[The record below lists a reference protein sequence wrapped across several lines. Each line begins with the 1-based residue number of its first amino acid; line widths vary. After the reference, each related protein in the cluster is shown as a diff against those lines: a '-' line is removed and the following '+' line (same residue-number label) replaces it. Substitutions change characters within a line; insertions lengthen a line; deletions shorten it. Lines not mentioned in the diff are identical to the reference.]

1 MQYSAEEIAP
11 WAEFGELPDKKFTDF
26 GEVRETI
33 GLLTDKVC
41 GKNANINDKPIVLH
55 VTSHTCPN
63 LMLVDLPGLTRF
75 PMAGQPDNIEQITKS
90 MAARYCQDSRT
101 IILCV
106 LPANVDC
113 VCGDA
118 LQMARRL
125 DPAGTRTIGVITKID
140 AMDRGTNAKRM
151 LEGKEVPFRIGYV
164 GVKNRS
170 QQGILDGIPVKAAI
184 EAEQMFFSSH
194 PIYST
199 MPP

>member
-1 MQYSAEEIAP
+1 LGGLAAGKSSVLESIVGLDFLPIGDGCATRRPLELRLQYSAEEIAP
-11 WAEFGELPDKKFTDF
+11 WAEFGELPNKKFTDF

-63 LMLVDLPGLTRF
+63 LMLVDLPGLTRI

-113 VCGDA
+113 VC
-118 LQMARRL
+118 
-125 DPAGTRTIGVITKID
+125 
-140 AMDRGTNAKRM
+140 
-151 LEGKEVPFRIGYV
+151 
-164 GVKNRS
+164 
-170 QQGILDGIPVKAAI
+170 
-184 EAEQMFFSSH
+184 
-194 PIYST
+194 
-199 MPP
+199 